1 MSFFSWFSRSADTTN
16 GPTSGAS
23 SGRGSELRLR
33 TKKVTSAE
41 TSDPQGR
48 KAERMERRESLYAV
62 VRESMTGAGLLSGS
76 YKFKVLSLD
85 SRGRQYLIMVDLAEC
100 NVRDSKLLLGIESH
114 IGKIA
119 KNRHDLLVTA
129 MYWRINEQLSA
140 NEQPLPAHSHTLARP
155 AARFE
160 PLQPSEI
167 EAFKRALSSAPSAL
181 ALSAPGEIIKSAKR
195 NPTPVRFSDAELNER
210 LFPLGPTQYGELS

>member
-1 MSFFSWFSRSADTTN
+1 MSFFNWFSRSAATTDVAAP
-16 GPTSGAS
+16 GAPTGRS
-23 SGRGSELRLR
+23 SGSRIR
-33 TKKVTSAE
+33 TKKALAGDAQE
-41 TSDPQGR
+41 PHGR
-48 KAERMERRESLYAV
+48 KAERIERRESLYAV

-85 SRGRQYLIMVDLAEC
+85 SRGRQYLIMVDLAEH
-100 NVRDSKLLLGIESH
+100 NVRDAKLLLGIENH

-129 MYWRINEQLSA
+129 MYWRINEQLGLS
-140 NEQPLPAHSHTLARP
+140 EQALPAHSDASARQ
-155 AARFE
+155 AERFE

-167 EAFKRALSSAPSAL
+167 EAFKRALSSVPAVP

-195 NPTPVRFSDAELNER
+195 NPAPVRFSDAELNER
-210 LFPLGPTQYGELS
+210 LFPLGTTQYGELN

>member
-1 MSFFSWFSRSADTTN
+1 MSFFKWFSRSADTTH
-16 GPTSGAS
+16 PAAPGAP
-23 SGRGSELRLR
+23 SGRSAGTRSR
-33 TKKVTSAE
+33 TKKALSADAQE
-41 TSDPQGR
+41 PHGR
-48 KAERMERRESLYAV
+48 KAERNERRESLYAV

-85 SRGRQYLIMVDLAEC
+85 SRGRQYLIMVDLAEH
-100 NVRDSKLLLGIESH
+100 NVRDAKLLLGIESH

-129 MYWRINEQLSA
+129 MYWRINEQLGTG
-140 NEQPLPAHSHTLARP
+140 EQALPAHSNTSASP
-155 AARFE
+155 AERFE

-167 EAFKRALSSAPSAL
+167 EAFKRALSSVPAAP

-195 NPTPVRFSDAELNER
+195 NPAPVRFSDAELNER
-210 LFPLGPTQYGELS
+210 LFPLGTTQYGELN